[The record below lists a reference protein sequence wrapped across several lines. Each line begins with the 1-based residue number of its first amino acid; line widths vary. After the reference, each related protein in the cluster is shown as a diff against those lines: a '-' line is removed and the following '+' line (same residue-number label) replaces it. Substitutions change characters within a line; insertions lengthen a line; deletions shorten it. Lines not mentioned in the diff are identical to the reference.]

1 MLGTVLSRTEEAGGD
16 ALSPPPAPRP
26 LQKLEVGT
34 RIANILIPYEHMQ
47 EKSWERKGTHFN

>member
-1 MLGTVLSRTEEAGGD
+1 MSWQLMPRGPHSRGGGVLGTVLSRTEEAGGD

-34 RIANILIPYEHMQ
+34 RIANILIP
-47 EKSWERKGTHFN
+47 